1 MRCIQV
7 APLPCFTAMANPQ
20 SGFHVANVSDDE
32 MVLVFA
38 ETGDPHI
45 AERITRGY
53 FFIKQ
58 LFLPF
63 CATFSF
69 GREKN
74 MFHDVKRLSNFK
86 TTYSGR
92 CGRCEWTERCVN
104 SANQWSQL
112 IVPPKNVLHS

>member
-1 MRCIQV
+1 MVWISFGICSFSFPLSFESARYGCLADPLRVPPLMRCIQV

-20 SGFHVANVSDDE
+20 SGFHMANVSDDE

-45 AERITRGY
+45 AERITRRY
-53 FFIKQ
+53 FFSKQ

-69 GREKN
+69 GTEKN

-86 TTYSGR
+86 TT
-92 CGRCEWTERCVN
+92 
-104 SANQWSQL
+104 
-112 IVPPKNVLHS
+112 

>member
-7 APLPCFTAMANPQ
+7 APLPYFTTMANPQ
-20 SGFHVANVSDDE
+20 SGFHVANVPDDE

-63 CATFSF
+63 CATFSL
-69 GREKN
+69 GTEKDL
-74 MFHDVKRLSNFK
+74 FRDIKRLSNFK
-86 TTYSGR
+86 NDLTKS
-92 CGRCEWTERCVN
+92 
-104 SANQWSQL
+104 L
-112 IVPPKNVLHS
+112 